1 MNIAKLTNI
10 VESILFVAGNPIE
23 EKDICEKLEITESDL
38 SEIIQLLEK
47 KFSDESGINLLRFNG
62 KLQFASNSKYVNEVS
77 VVLNPIR
84 EKELTKAMLETLAII
99 AYKQPITR
107 IEIEEM
113 RGVDSSYA
121 VSNLSKL
128 NMIQIVGRKDSI
140 GKPLLFGTTDEFL
153 KRFDLLSVEQLP
165 KYDDLIDRLKEISVM
180 GQTVQGDFYNSNR
193 DKNFNINK
201 DSLPEFL
208 QEENNVIVIE

>member
-1 MNIAKLTNI
+1 MNITKLANI
-10 VESILFVAGNPIE
+10 IESILFVAGNAIE
-23 EKDICEKLEITESDL
+23 ENDICEKLEITPN
-38 SEIIQLLEK
+38 QLTQAVNILIE
-47 KFSDESGINLLRFNG
+47 KFSGESGINLLRFNG
-62 KLQFASNSKYVNEVS
+62 KLQFASNSSYVNEVS

-107 IEIEEM
+107 LEIEEM
-113 RGVDSSYA
+113 RGVDCTYA

-180 GQTVQGDFYNSNR
+180 EQTVQSDFYNSNR
-193 DKNFNINK
+193 DKNFNIET
-201 DSLPEFL
+201 DQLPEFL
-208 QEENNVIVIE
+208 KEEKDVIIVE

>member
-1 MNIAKLTNI
+1 
-10 VESILFVAGNPIE
+10 
-23 EKDICEKLEITESDL
+23 
-38 SEIIQLLEK
+38 
-47 KFSDESGINLLRFNG
+47 
-62 KLQFASNSKYVNEVS
+62 
-77 VVLNPIR
+77 
-84 EKELTKAMLETLAII
+84 
-99 AYKQPITR
+99 
-107 IEIEEM
+107 
-113 RGVDSSYA
+113 
-121 VSNLSKL
+121 
-128 NMIQIVGRKDSI
+128 MIQIVGRKDSI

>member
-165 KYDDLIDRLKEISVM
+165 KYDDLIDRLK
-180 GQTVQGDFYNSNR
+180 
-193 DKNFNINK
+193 
-201 DSLPEFL
+201 
-208 QEENNVIVIE
+208 

>member
-1 MNIAKLTNI
+1 LNITKLANVI
-10 VESILFVAGNPIE
+10 ESILFVAGNAIE
-23 EKDICEKLEITESDL
+23 EKDICEKLEISTE
-38 SEIIQLLEK
+38 QLAQAIDILIDR
-47 KFSDESGINLLRFNG
+47 FSGESGINLLRFNG
-62 KLQFASNSKYVNEVS
+62 KLQFASNSNYVNEVS

-113 RGVDSSYA
+113 RGVDCTYA

-165 KYDDLIDRLKEISVM
+165 KYEDLIDRLNEISVM
-180 GQTVQGDFYNSNR
+180 EQTVQGDFYNSNR
-193 DKNFNINK
+193 DKNFNIET
-201 DSLPEFL
+201 DQLPEFL
-208 QEENNVIVIE
+208 KEETDVIIVE

>member
-1 MNIAKLTNI
+1 LNTTKLANII
-10 VESILFVAGNPIE
+10 ESILFVAGNPIE
-23 EKDICEKLEITESDL
+23 EKDICDKLEITELEL
-38 SEIIQLLEK
+38 SEVIKLLES
-47 KFSDESGINLLRFNG
+47 KFSGDSGINLLRFNG
-62 KLQFASNSKYVNEVS
+62 KLQFASNSQYVNEVS

-107 IEIEEM
+107 VEIEEM

-121 VSNLSKL
+121 VTNLSKL

-153 KRFDLLSVEQLP
+153 KRFDLFSVEQLP
-165 KYDDLIDRLKEISVM
+165 KYDDLIERLKEISVM
-180 GQTVQGDFYNSNR
+180 EQTVQGDFYNSNR

-201 DSLPEFL
+201 DLLPEFL
-208 QEENNVIVIE
+208 QQEKDVTVIE

>member
-1 MNIAKLTNI
+1 MMKLANII
-10 VESILFVAGNPIE
+10 ESILFVAGNAIE
-23 EKDICEKLEITESDL
+23 EKDICEKLEIEKEEFESAL
-38 SEIIQLLEK
+38 QLIQE
-47 KFSDESGINLLRFNG
+47 KFSGESGINLLRFNG
-62 KLQFASNSKYVNEVS
+62 KLQFASNSHYVNEVS
-77 VVLNPIR
+77 IVLNPIR

-107 IEIEEM
+107 LEIEEM

-121 VSNLSKL
+121 VNNLSKL

-165 KYDDLIDRLKEISVM
+165 KYDDLLDRLKEISVM
-180 GQTVQGDFYNSNR
+180 SKTVDGDFYNSNR

-201 DSLPEFL
+201 ETLPEFL
-208 QEENNVIVIE
+208 QEETDVIVIE

>member
-1 MNIAKLTNI
+1 MNITKLANI
-10 VESILFVAGNPIE
+10 IESILFVAGNAVE
-23 EKDICEKLEITESDL
+23 EKDICEKLEITEDEL
-38 SEIIQLLEK
+38 LQAVEILAQRYT
-47 KFSDESGINLLRFNG
+47 DDCGINLMRFNG

-77 VVLNPIR
+77 MVLNPIR

-107 IEIEEM
+107 LEVEEM
-113 RGVDSSYA
+113 RGVDCSYA

-128 NMIQIVGRKDSI
+128 NMIKILGRKDSI

-153 KRFDLLSVEQLP
+153 KRFDLVSVEQLP
-165 KYDDLIDRLKEISVM
+165 KYEDLIDRLKEISVI

-193 DKNFNINK
+193 DKNFNIDK
-201 DSLPEFL
+201 DELPEFL
-208 QEENNVIVIE
+208 QDENDVIVVE